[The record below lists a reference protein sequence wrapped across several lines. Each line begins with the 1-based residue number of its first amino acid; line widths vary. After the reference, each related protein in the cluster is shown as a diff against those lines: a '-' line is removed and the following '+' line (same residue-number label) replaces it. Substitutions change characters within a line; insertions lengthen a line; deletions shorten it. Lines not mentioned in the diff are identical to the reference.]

1 MNALVALVAL
11 VAAGLVGIL
20 GYELLPSGTEAD
32 PAPMTVSAPSAGNAP
47 IAVAPATIAAVSN
60 DVLLTRP
67 LFSQTRRPPDVA
79 GPASAAAGSTEALP
93 RMTGILIDGPN
104 RRAIFA
110 SGHAGKTVTVVEGG
124 RLGAFTVQSIEPR
137 QVTLIG
143 PAGPQT
149 VRTTF
154 DPSLAPP
161 AQAPISTFTSP
172 QFPGIQLPGGVPGGG
187 VLGGVT
193 LPSGVPPNPFN
204 TQPATPG
211 FDAGNGSFPGAA
223 R

>member
-1 MNALVALVAL
+1 MNALMALVAL

-20 GYELLPSGTEAD
+20 GYELLPSVTEPD
-32 PAPMTVSAPSAGNAP
+32 LAPVAVSAPSAGNAP
-47 IAVAPATIAAVSN
+47 IAAAPATMAAASN
-60 DVLLTRP
+60 DALLTRP

-79 GPASAAAGSTEALP
+79 GPASTAAGSTEAVP

-137 QVTLIG
+137 QVTLVG

-154 DPSLAPP
+154 DPSLAAP
-161 AQAPISTFTSP
+161 AQAPATSFVSP
-172 QFPGIQLPGGVPGGG
+172 QFPGIQLPGGGG
-187 VLGGVT
+187 VLGGAIP
-193 LPSGVPPNPFN
+193 PSGVPPNPFN
-204 TQPATPG
+204 SQPATPG
-211 FDAGNGSFPGAA
+211 FDAGNGSSPGAA

>member
-1 MNALVALVAL
+1 MNALVALVGL

-20 GYELLPSGTEAD
+20 GYEAWPSATEAD
-32 PAPMTVSAPSAGNAP
+32 PAPMAVSAPSAGNAP
-47 IAVAPATIAAVSN
+47 VAAAPATMTAANN
-60 DVLLTRP
+60 DVLLKRP

-79 GPASAAAGSTEALP
+79 GPASATVGSAEAVP

-110 SGHAGKTVTVVEGG
+110 GGHGGKAVTVVEGG
-124 RLGAFTVQSIEPR
+124 RLGAFTVQSIGPR
-137 QVTLIG
+137 QVTLVG

-154 DPSLAPP
+154 DPSLAAPV
-161 AQAPISTFTSP
+161 QAPATSFVSP
-172 QFPGIQLPGGVPGGG
+172 QFPGIQLPGIVGGAG
-187 VLGGVT
+187 VLGGAIP
-193 LPSGVPPNPFN
+193 PSGIPSGPFN
-204 TQPATPG
+204 SQPATPG
-211 FDAGNGSFPGAA
+211 FDAGNGSSPGAA

>member
-20 GYELLPSGTEAD
+20 GYEAWPSATEAD
-32 PAPMTVSAPSAGNAP
+32 PAPKVVSAPSAGNTP
-47 IAVAPATIAAVSN
+47 IAAAPATMAAANN
-60 DVLLTRP
+60 DLLLKRP

-79 GPASAAAGSTEALP
+79 SPASAAAGGPEAVP
-93 RMTGILIDGPN
+93 RMTAILIDGPN

-110 SGHAGKTVTVVEGG
+110 GGHGGKAITVVEGG
-124 RLGAFTVQSIEPR
+124 RVGAFTVQSIGPR
-137 QVTLIG
+137 QVTLVG

-154 DPSLAPP
+154 DPSLAAP
-161 AQAPISTFTSP
+161 AQAPASSFISP
-172 QFPGIQLPGGVPGGG
+172 QFPGIQLPGSVAGGG
-187 VLGGVT
+187 VLGGAIP
-193 LPSGVPPNPFN
+193 PSGIPSGPFN
-204 TQPATPG
+204 SQPATPG
-211 FDAGNGSFPGAA
+211 FDAGNGSSPGAA